1 MSNLEQAER
10 IKNLTKDHHNWMKN
24 SLNLIASE
32 NITSRAVREAVASD
46 LSHRYAEGLPGERL
60 YEGCDYIDA
69 IEEETIAL
77 SKKLYDAEHVNVQ
90 PTSGVVANLC
100 KFLCFNKTW
109 GFINVY

>member
-46 LSHRYAEGLPGERL
+46 LSTDMLKVYLVNVYMRVVIILML
-60 YEGCDYIDA
+60 
-69 IEEETIAL
+69 L
-77 SKKLYDAEHVNVQ
+77 KKKL
-90 PTSGVVANLC
+90 
-100 KFLCFNKTW
+100 
-109 GFINVY
+109 

>member
-69 IEEETIAL
+69 IEEEI
-77 SKKLYDAEHVNVQ
+77 
-90 PTSGVVANLC
+90 GVPIRLVSNGPGRDDIIVR
-100 KFLCFNKTW
+100 K
-109 GFINVY
+109 